1 MITECLDNEAPE
13 PFIQI
18 TNNFPKKDMPH
29 TRCGEKK
36 IILLKLVCWSIYL
49 FQKGVLGTL
58 EPDYQAEKTRKN
70 SKQV

>member
-29 TRCGEKK
+29 TVRFKK
-36 IILLKLVCWSIYL
+36 KWFLLII
-49 FQKGVLGTL
+49 
-58 EPDYQAEKTRKN
+58 N
-70 SKQV
+70 